1 VLRNTQF
8 ENVPVVATLYVV
20 SNACNA
26 SNASS
31 TSYISVSVQYMVFA
45 PALRASPSAIGAAR
59 VVLVERARLVTC
71 ASVPAQCWPVARGV
85 EHVLVEPLARRIG
98 QRAAEKRKRR
108 RAELLFASHR
118 ESWWLNRSPVE
129 VLGPHDRV
137 VVVRGRERI
146 DVAVAFEVDPTY
158 RARLAAAV

>member
-1 VLRNTQF
+1 MLRNTQF
-8 ENVPVVATLYVV
+8 ENVPVVATLCVV

-71 ASVPAQCWPVARGV
+71 ASVPAQCWPVARSGSGAC
-85 EHVLVEPLARRIG
+85 PR
-98 QRAAEKRKRR
+98 
-108 RAELLFASHR
+108 
-118 ESWWLNRSPVE
+118 
-129 VLGPHDRV
+129 
-137 VVVRGRERI
+137 
-146 DVAVAFEVDPTY
+146 
-158 RARLAAAV
+158 

>member
-1 VLRNTQF
+1 MLRNTQF

-31 TSYISVSVQYMVFA
+31 TSYISVPVQYMVFA

-71 ASVPAQCWPVARGV
+71 ASVPAQCWPARQHNEEMYKKV
-85 EHVLVEPLARRIG
+85 STNSAHQSDATSR
-98 QRAAEKRKRR
+98 
-108 RAELLFASHR
+108 
-118 ESWWLNRSPVE
+118 
-129 VLGPHDRV
+129 
-137 VVVRGRERI
+137 
-146 DVAVAFEVDPTY
+146 
-158 RARLAAAV
+158 